1 MPKGHCRFGVPNTWE
16 PLNTQI
22 GDSRRMPFKTFKK
35 QASSKTR
42 STSQV
47 GKCWKYVKSVTPIL
61 KPFRLFRSILGLLR
75 IHKMVSFHSEG
86 RWLLSISISPGCDS
100 PLKHAKAIC
109 DHLEDQIGAGYTQ
122 VWIPFSRLRSIKT
135 SSLDSGVFGS
145 SLPRHWATAPKAPV
159 LPLPVSAATNTSP
172 AKVST
177 QKWRSSTCS
186 TNENQENHHQRCGI
200 HLQWPTKMRLCPE
213 KSGSAVNDK
222 IWKVWGPKLVDF
234 TDRLGIGPTKIM
246 A

>member
-42 STSQV
+42 STSEV
-47 GKCWKYVKSVTPIL
+47 EKCWKYVKSVTPIL

-86 RWLLSISISPGCDS
+86 HWLLSISISPGCDS
-100 PLKHAKAIC
+100 KPLKHAKAIC
-109 DHLEDQIGAGYTQ
+109 DHLEEQIGAGYTQ

-135 SSLDSGVFGS
+135 SRCVFMSLG
-145 SLPRHWATAPKAPV
+145 LCCHYATM
-159 LPLPVSAATNTSP
+159 PLTMAHAT
-172 AKVST
+172 V
-177 QKWRSSTCS
+177 CH
-186 TNENQENHHQRCGI
+186 ENYPI
-200 HLQWPTKMRLCPE
+200 
-213 KSGSAVNDK
+213 
-222 IWKVWGPKLVDF
+222 F
-234 TDRLGIGPTKIM
+234 
-246 A
+246 